1 MSKLRFFLLVLSA
14 VLCFNANAAKFMVK
28 VIKVSGTAQYRKN
41 SRGKWLAIK
50 PKLQFS
56 RDYQIKT
63 GPKAEV
69 SLEIPGKGLIKV
81 HEMSFIKL
89 DKLNKNGKSFSVRVK
104 LSFGRI
110 WNRFKKNITG
120 ESSSMTVETP
130 AAVAAVR
137 GTSFYV
143 ASEKNTKTAKIGVW
157 KGLVEVKGARR
168 SEAKMVKPNY
178 EIIVLYNK
186 PLQDPI
192 KMARDA
198 SNRAKEFQQAIENM
212 GMAATFPAAR
222 GMMKI
227 NDMQTNKARDT
238 LNRVRMQMK
247 GGKIVQEDF
256 KKLKKSIARLYA
268 DTKYHPG
275 KELSGKSVRKG
286 ARNSLKCLL
295 ENKDRAGKK
304 IKKWKGPYIDSNLK
318 DPFGGK
324 YGIYF
329 KKTPRGTE
337 FLMLYSFGVDRLP
350 DRRGGKNNNDEE
362 TMYPIRRL
370 KTDAKKEK
378 RR

>member
-1 MSKLRFFLLVLSA
+1 MSKSRFFLIFVCA
-14 VLCFNANAAKFMVK
+14 IFCFNASAAKFTVK
-28 VIKVSGTAQYRKN
+28 VIKVSGSAQYRRN
-41 SRGKWLAIK
+41 SRDRWLIIK
-50 PKLQFS
+50 PNLEFS
-56 RDYQIKT
+56 RSYQIKT
-63 GPKAEV
+63 GAKSEV

-81 HEMSFIKL
+81 HEMSFVKLSKL
-89 DKLNKNGKSFSVRVK
+89 DRRGKSFTGRVK
-104 LSFGRI
+104 LSFGKI
-110 WNRFKKNITG
+110 WNRFKKSIKG

-143 ASEKNTKTAKIGVW
+143 SSEKQSKTAKVGVW
-157 KGLVEVKGARR
+157 TGLVEVKSTRVSG
-168 SEAKMVKPNY
+168 SKMVKSNY

-186 PLQDPI
+186 PLQDPM

-222 GMMKI
+222 GMVEI

-247 GGKIVQEDF
+247 GEKIVREDF
-256 KKLKKSIARLYA
+256 KKLKTSLARLYA

-275 KELSGKSVRKG
+275 KELSGKAVRKS
-286 ARNSLKCLL
+286 ARNSLRCLL
-295 ENKDRAGKK
+295 ENKDRTGKK
-304 IKKWKGPYIDSNLK
+304 IKKWKGPYIDSDLK

-324 YGIYF
+324 YGAYF

-337 FLMLYSFGVDRLP
+337 ILMLYSLGVDKMP
-350 DRRGGKNNNDEE
+350 GGNNDEE
-362 TMYPIRRL
+362 TMYVIRRL
-370 KTDAKKEK
+370 KRDAETEKKN

>member
-1 MSKLRFFLLVLSA
+1 MNKSRFFLLILSA
-14 VLCFNANAAKFMVK
+14 VVCFNANAAKFMVK
-28 VIKVSGTAQYRKN
+28 VIKVSGPAQYRKS
-41 SRGKWLAIK
+41 SRGKWLEIK

-56 RDYQIKT
+56 RNYQIKT
-63 GPKAEV
+63 GAKAEV

-89 DKLNKNGKSFSVRVK
+89 DKLSKKGKSFTVRVK

-110 WNRFKKNITG
+110 WNRFKKNISG

-157 KGLVEVKGARR
+157 TGLVEVKGTRT
-168 SEAKMVKPNY
+168 SGSKMIKPNY

-222 GMMKI
+222 GMVEI
-227 NDMQTNKARDT
+227 NDMQTNQARD
-238 LNRVRMQMK
+238 LVNKMGRQVR

-256 KKLKKSIARLYA
+256 KKLKVSLARLYA

-275 KELSGKSVRKG
+275 KELSGKSVRKIS
-286 ARNSLKCLL
+286 RNSLRCLL
-295 ENKDRAGKK
+295 ENKDRSGKK
-304 IKKWKGPYIDSNLK
+304 IKKWNGPYIDSDLK

-324 YGIYF
+324 YGVYF

-337 FLMLYSFGVDRLP
+337 YLMLYSYGVDKLP
-350 DRRGGKNNNDEE
+350 GGNNDEE
-362 TMYPIRRL
+362 TMYIIRRL
-370 KTDAKKEK
+370 KSDAQKAK
-378 RR
+378 R

>member
-1 MSKLRFFLLVLSA
+1 MSKSRFFLLILSA
-14 VLCFNANAAKFMVK
+14 VFCFNANAAKFMVK
-28 VIKVSGTAQYRKN
+28 VIKVSGPAQYRKN
-41 SRGKWLAIK
+41 SRGKWLEIK

-56 RDYQIKT
+56 RNYQIKT
-63 GPKAEV
+63 GAKAEV

-89 DKLNKNGKSFSVRVK
+89 DKLNKKGKSFTVRVK

-110 WNRFKKNITG
+110 WNRFKKNISG

-143 ASEKNTKTAKIGVW
+143 ASEENTKTAKIGVW
-157 KGLVEVKGARR
+157 TGLVEVKGTNA
-168 SEAKMVKPNY
+168 SGSKMVKPNY

-222 GMMKI
+222 GMQEM
-227 NDMQTNKARDT
+227 NDMQTNQARD
-238 LNRVRMQMK
+238 LVNKMGRQVR

-256 KKLKKSIARLYA
+256 KKLKVSLARLYA

-275 KELSGKSVRKG
+275 KELSGKSVRKIS
-286 ARNSLKCLL
+286 RNSLRCLL
-295 ENKDRAGKK
+295 ENKDRSGKK
-304 IKKWKGPYIDSNLK
+304 IKKWKGPYIDSDLK

-324 YGIYF
+324 YGVYF
-329 KKTPRGTE
+329 KKTPKGTE
-337 FLMLYSFGVDRLP
+337 YLMLYSYGVDKMP
-350 DRRGGKNNNDEE
+350 GGNNDEE
-362 TMYPIRRL
+362 TMYIVRRL
-370 KTDAKKEK
+370 KTDAEKEK
-378 RR
+378 KNRR